1 MIRRKSN
8 MEDEKKENS
17 FVKRVANIEKKIAQL
32 EKKLDIVL
40 KSLRR

>member
-1 MIRRKSN
+1 
-8 MEDEKKENS
+8 MENEKKENS

>member
-1 MIRRKSN
+1 